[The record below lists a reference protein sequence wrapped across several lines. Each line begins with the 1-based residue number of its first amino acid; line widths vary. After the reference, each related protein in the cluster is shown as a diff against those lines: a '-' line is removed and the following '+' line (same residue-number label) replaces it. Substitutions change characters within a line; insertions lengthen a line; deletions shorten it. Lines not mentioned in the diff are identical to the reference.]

1 MSLSSPFIRRPVATT
16 LLNLSVILAGAV
28 AFGLLA
34 VSPLP
39 QVDFPVISVSAS
51 LPGASPET
59 MASSVATPLERALGT
74 IAGVNE
80 LTSRSS
86 QGSTRISIQF
96 ELDKDI
102 NAAAREV
109 QAAINASRSLLPS
122 SLPGMPSYRKINP
135 SAAPIMVLA
144 LTSKTKSTTEIYDI
158 ASTVLAQKVAQVT
171 GVGDVTVGGGSLP
184 AVRVELQPNALT
196 HYGIALDDVRRA
208 IASANLLRPK
218 GAVEEGQRYWQVQA
232 SDQLSTAADYRP
244 LVIRYQ
250 DGAPVRLSDVAR
262 VYDGVEDRF
271 NTGYYNSQPAVLLIV
286 SRQPDANIIKTV
298 DAIYEQLP
306 ALRAYLPAGVDLHI
320 ASDRSPTI
328 RATLH
333 EAERSLL
340 IAVAL
345 VVLVVL
351 LFLASV
357 RAAMIPVAAVPV
369 ALVGAF
375 GVMYLCGFSLNN
387 LSLMAL
393 IVATGLVVDDA
404 IVVLENIS
412 RHVELGKSPFQA
424 ALAGAKEVGATLLS
438 MNLALVAV
446 FVSILFMG
454 GIVERLFREFSITL
468 VAAIMIS
475 LMVSL
480 SLTPM
485 LCSRW
490 LRRRRVHERRNVLQ
504 RASDRSFAR
513 LLGGYDRSL
522 GWALRHAPLVICLL
536 LGVIALNIHLYQVAP
551 KSFLPDQDTGQIGGF
566 IRGDD
571 GLSFQVMQP
580 KITEFRRALL
590 ADPAVESIAGF
601 IGGGRGINNAQ
612 TFVRLK
618 PLSERQE
625 SAQVIVERMRRTMP
639 KVPGA
644 RLWLF
649 ADQDI
654 HFGGGGWGS
663 SYDYTLLADDTAL
676 LRVWA
681 ERVKKALREVPQL
694 TGFDDEL
701 TSSQQ
706 ITLIVDRAEA
716 RRLGVDMATV
726 TQTLNNAFGQRQVST
741 IYNALNQYRVVMEV
755 APDQAQG
762 PEALD
767 RLYVIARPE
776 GSGAGTGSIASG
788 ARGAEDID
796 RVASSAR
803 AVGSGTANTDRAAS
817 AQAGASSA
825 TGGQVLEG
833 QRVPLSAFSHYEHTA
848 ANDRVFHSGQFAAEN
863 ISFELKPGVSLSEAQ
878 TAIRDAVGQLA
889 MPSSVQGR
897 IEGNARLFDRMQE
910 NQPFAILFTLLIV
923 YIVLGVLYESYM
935 HPLTILSTLPSAGV
949 GALLALQLLDTEF
962 SLIAMLGLFLLIGVV
977 MKNAILMIDVA
988 LQLERERGLPPEAAI
1003 REACL
1008 RRLRPILM
1016 TTMAAMLGALPLVIG
1031 SGEGSELRKPLGIAI
1046 VGGLIFSQ
1054 VLTLYTTPVVYLYLD
1069 RLRLRSAR
1077 RHHHVARLP
1086 LSQP

>member
-1 MSLSSPFIRRPVATT
+1 MSLSSPFIKRPVATT
-16 LLNLSVILAGAV
+16 LLNLSIVLAGAV
-28 AFGLLA
+28 AFTMLA

-39 QVDFPVISVSAS
+39 QVDFPAISVSAS

-80 LTSRSS
+80 ISSNSS
-86 QGSTRISIQF
+86 QGSTRIFVQF
-96 ELDKDI
+96 DLGKDI

-122 SLPGMPSYRKINP
+122 ALPGMPSYRKINP
-135 SAAPIMVLA
+135 SQAPIMVLA
-144 LTSKTKSTTEIYDI
+144 LTSNTKTTSEIYDL
-158 ASTVLAQKVAQVT
+158 ASTVLAQKVAQVI

-184 AVRVELQPNALT
+184 AVRVELQPRALT
-196 HYGIALDDVRRA
+196 HYGISLDDVRRT
-208 IASANLLRPK
+208 IAGANLLRPK
-218 GAVEEGQRYWQVQA
+218 GGVEEGQRFWQVQA
-232 SDQLSTAADYRP
+232 SDQLTQASEYQS
-244 LVIRYQ
+244 LVVRYQ

-271 NTGYYNSQPAVLLIV
+271 NTGYFNDEPAVLLIV

-306 ALRAYLPAGVDLHI
+306 ALQAFLPPDVTLQI

-340 IAVAL
+340 IAVML
-345 VVLVVL
+345 VILVVL

-357 RAAMIPVAAVPV
+357 RAAIIPVAAVPV
-369 ALVGAF
+369 SLVGSFA
-375 GVMYLCGFSLNN
+375 VMYLCDFSLNN

-412 RHVELGKSPFQA
+412 RHVENGKTPFQA
-424 ALAGAKEVGATLLS
+424 ALVGAREVGATLLS

-468 VAAIMIS
+468 VAAITIS
-475 LMVSL
+475 LLVSL
-480 SLTPM
+480 TLTPM
-485 LCSRW
+485 LCARW
-490 LRRRRVHERRNVLQ
+490 LRRRRPDARQNIWQRVSNGGFAKVL
-504 RASDRSFAR
+504 R
-513 LLGGYDRSL
+513 GYERSL
-522 GWALRHAPLVICLL
+522 NWALRHAPLVVCLL
-536 LGVIALNIHLYQVAP
+536 LGVIALNVHLYQIAP

-580 KITEFRRALL
+580 KINTFRKALL
-590 ADPAVESIAGF
+590 ADPAVETIAGF

-618 PLSERQE
+618 PLRERKD
-625 SAQVIVERMRRTMP
+625 SAKVVVERMRETMP

-649 ADQDI
+649 VDQDI
-654 HFGGGGWGS
+654 RFGGGGGGAGTQ
-663 SYDYTLLADDTAL
+663 YDYTLLADDTSL
-676 LRVWA
+676 LKEWG
-681 ERVKKALREVPQL
+681 ERVSEKLRELPEL
-694 TGFDDEL
+694 TGFNDEL
-701 TSSQQ
+701 VTSQQ
-706 ITLIVDRAEA
+706 ISLIVDRAEA

-755 APDQAQG
+755 APEDAQG

-767 RLYVIARPE
+767 RLYVITRPP
-776 GSGAGTGSIASG
+776 GTDPS
-788 ARGAEDID
+788 
-796 RVASSAR
+796 
-803 AVGSGTANTDRAAS
+803 TP
-817 AQAGASSA
+817 
-825 TGGQVLEG
+825 G

-848 ANDRVFHSGQFAAEN
+848 ANDRVRHSGQFASTS
-863 ISFELKPGVSLSEAQ
+863 ISFELKPGVSLSQAQ
-878 TAIRDAVGQLA
+878 DSVARAIAELA
-889 MPSSVQGR
+889 MPTSIQGR
-897 IEGNARLFDRMQE
+897 MEGNARLFDRMQSS
-910 NQPFAILFTLLIV
+910 QPLAILGTLLIV

-949 GALLALQLLDTEF
+949 GALLALQAFDTEF

-988 LQLERERGLPPEAAI
+988 LQLERERGLTPEAAI

-1008 RRLRPILM
+1008 LRLRPILM

-1031 SGEGSELRKPLGIAI
+1031 SGEGSELRQPLGLAI

-1069 RLRLRSAR
+1069 RLRWWGVR
-1077 RHHHVARLP
+1077 RRQQRHTEAIQHA
-1086 LSQP
+1086 